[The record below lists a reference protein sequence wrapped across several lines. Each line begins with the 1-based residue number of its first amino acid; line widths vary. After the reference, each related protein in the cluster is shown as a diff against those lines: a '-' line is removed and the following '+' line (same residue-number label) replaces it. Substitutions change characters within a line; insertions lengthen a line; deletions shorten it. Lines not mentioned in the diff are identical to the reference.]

1 MKSFFPARFLACRR
15 PASLIAACLLLEISI
30 AGQTPEPGPPQSTPP
45 PTVETKTTRTVP
57 NVPDD
62 PSDSWSI
69 GATYWLS
76 SGPADLLAGVQ
87 STNPAVQN
95 LVLPRFDKRTPGI
108 RITTPAGKY
117 NRLEI
122 SGFQAQ
128 SSGSSKTAIDLNL
141 FGNPFPTGD
150 VLQTNFRV
158 RNVKVSWNYLMYPAP
173 PTSMIRFKALFEFQY
188 VAARTTVAAP
198 LDTNA
203 TTAQATRSLFLPT
216 LGLGTDIVPSKHFR
230 VEVKASGFALPHRSY
245 IADGEAAAVVRAWH
259 LELAGGARYYHFR
272 TTPKT
277 DEYVR
282 GTLFGPF
289 VSLRFLLGK

>member
-1 MKSFFPARFLACRR
+1 MKSFF
-15 PASLIAACLLLEISI
+15 PASLIAACLLLEINV
-30 AGQTPEPGPPQSTPP
+30 AGQTPEPGPPQTTPP
-45 PTVETKTTRTVP
+45 PTVETKTTRVVP

-62 PSDSWSI
+62 PSDGWSI
-69 GATYWLS
+69 GAIYWLS
-76 SGPADLLAGVQ
+76 SGPGDLLAGKQ

-128 SSGSSKTAIDLNL
+128 SSGSSTAAIDLNF

-150 VLQTNFRV
+150 LLQSSLRV

-173 PTSMIRFKALFEFQY
+173 PTSKIRFKALFEFQY
-188 VAARTTVAAP
+188 VSARTTINAP
-198 LDTNA
+198 FDLNA
-203 TTAQATRSLFLPT
+203 TQALGTRNIFLPT
-216 LGLGTDIVPSKHFR
+216 LGLGTDIVPSRHFR
-230 VEVKASGFALPHRSY
+230 LEVKGSGFALPHRSY
-245 IADGEAAAVVRAWH
+245 IADAEADAVVSAWRI
-259 LELAGGARYYHFR
+259 ELAGGARYYHFR
-272 TTPKT
+272 TSPNS
-277 DEYVR
+277 DQYVR

-289 VSLRFLLGK
+289 VSLRFLFGN